1 MDQNSGIMILYSV
14 IDRDS
19 YNYAKFILNYLAQNS
34 ITGFYPVML
43 IGTKRD
49 LSRMRQVE
57 RKEAFKL
64 ATQYSSTQLEVS
76 SASNRRVVDS
86 FHAIFRQIEIRNV
99 LNEDEAVDPPTI
111 VNPPLLSRAGKL
123 RYGTAVSYT
132 HLTLPTIPLV

>member
-1 MDQNSGIMILYSV
+1 
-14 IDRDS
+14 
-19 YNYAKFILNYLAQNS
+19 
-34 ITGFYPVML
+34 ML

-123 RYGTAVSYT
+123 RYGTA
-132 HLTLPTIPLV
+132 